1 METTCFLI
9 IPIILTSMLI
19 IASHRKTHTFMTTY
33 TTFKTPRKKKS
44 CDKKILLLKTG
55 HISHKGKNISTL
67 NRTIRFHNVLFIFII
82 YC

>member
-33 TTFKTPRKKKS
+33 TTFKTPRKKKAVTE
-44 CDKKILLLKTG
+44 KNIAVKNGT
-55 HISHKGKNISTL
+55 HISQRKK
-67 NRTIRFHNVLFIFII
+67 
-82 YC
+82 Y